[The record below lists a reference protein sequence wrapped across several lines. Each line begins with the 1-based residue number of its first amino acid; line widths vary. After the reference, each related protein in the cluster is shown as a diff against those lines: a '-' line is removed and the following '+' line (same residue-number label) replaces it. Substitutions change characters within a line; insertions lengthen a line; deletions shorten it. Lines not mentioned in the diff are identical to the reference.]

1 MASEKQIAANRANA
15 ERSTGPKTLAGK
27 IKSCRNAF
35 QHGLSNGLPPD
46 PAFTARLD
54 AMANALVGDGATDE
68 KLLAATEVAKAQ
80 LELLRIRAERNRMMA
95 TVDLQFCRPRGPLA
109 DGGIGPI
116 RALRAYQA
124 ETSLP

>member
-1 MASEKQIAANRANA
+1 MKCS
-15 ERSTGPKTLAGK
+15 
-27 IKSCRNAF
+27 RNAF
-35 QHGLSNGLPPD
+35 RHGLSYGLPPD
-46 PAFTARLD
+46 PASKARLD
-54 AMANALVGDGATDE
+54 AVAIALVGDGATDHQ
-68 KLLAATEVAKAQ
+68 LLAATELAKAQ